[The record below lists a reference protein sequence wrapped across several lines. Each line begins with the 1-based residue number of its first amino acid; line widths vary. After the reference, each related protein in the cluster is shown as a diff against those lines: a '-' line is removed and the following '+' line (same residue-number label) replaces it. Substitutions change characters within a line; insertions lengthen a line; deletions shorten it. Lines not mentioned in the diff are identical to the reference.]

1 MSFVEL
7 SLICL
12 VALVGPLL
20 AARRTWHLPLVLGE
34 LLAGVVVGRSLLG
47 WVDANNETLKFLA
60 DMGFALMMFVS
71 GTHVPV
77 RDKTIRE
84 AIGKGALRVVVTAVV
99 AVALGVAVA
108 LLFGSANA
116 PLYAVLMASS
126 SAALVLPIIE
136 SLKFSGT
143 SVLELTA
150 QVALADVAAIVALP
164 LAIDPSH
171 AGPKAIGALAVAVCA
186 VVVWWLLRTVE
197 VSGARHRLH
206 TFSEN
211 RKFALELRIQ
221 LTVLF
226 ALAGLALFF
235 NVSIMLAGFA
245 FGLAVSAVGEPRR
258 LARQLFA
265 LNDGF
270 LGPVFFV
277 WLGASIDLRQLGG
290 HPQMI
295 LLGVLLGLGAIVA
308 HAASRL
314 TGMPL
319 PFAAAS
325 AAQLGVPVAAA
336 TIGRSLGV
344 LAPGEDAAMLL
355 GALITIGGTTAA
367 ASLAARR
374 PPKDT
379 QVGDAPPEAGGEA
392 ATGPGSPKPKPKPK
406 PKPAAGS

>member
-1 MSFVEL
+1 MSFAEL

-12 VALVGPLL
+12 VAILGPLL

-34 LLAGVVVGRSLLG
+34 LLAGVVVGRSVLG
-47 WVDANNETLKFLA
+47 WVNSDNETLKFLA
-60 DMGFALMMFVS
+60 DIGFALMMFVS
-71 GTHVPV
+71 GTHVPI
-77 RDKTIRE
+77 RDRTIR
-84 AIGKGALRVVVTAVV
+84 AAVGKGTLRVLITA
-99 AVALGVAVA
+99 AAAAALGTGIA
-108 LLFGSANA
+108 LLFGLANA

-126 SAALVLPIIE
+126 SAALVLPIMD
-136 SLKFSGT
+136 SLKFKGP

-150 QVALADVAAIVALP
+150 SVALADVAAIVALP

-171 AGPKAIGALAVAVCA
+171 AGPKAIGAAAVAACA
-186 VVVWWLLRTVE
+186 VALWWLLRHFE
-197 VSGARHRLH
+197 ANGSRQRLH
-206 TFSEN
+206 DVSED

-221 LTVLF
+221 LTILF
-226 ALAGLALFF
+226 ALAGLAALF

-295 LLGVLLGLGAIVA
+295 LFGALLGVGAILA
-308 HAASRL
+308 HATARL
-314 TGMPL
+314 TGMSL
-319 PFAAAS
+319 PFAVAS

-344 LAPGEDAAMLL
+344 LAAGEDAALLL
-355 GALITIGGTTAA
+355 GALVTIGATTAA
-367 ASLAARR
+367 ASFAARH
-374 PPKDT
+374 PPANT
-379 QVGDAPPEAGGEA
+379 QVGDASPEAPSGGSE
-392 ATGPGSPKPKPKPK
+392 GSKGR
-406 PKPAAGS
+406 PASGT